1 MDWDILSAIGTILA
15 AIIGVVGVWINLWE
29 KSKRLIVDFRT
40 IPTFKIYLS
49 NTSLRAVSITKMAC
63 LVNDHIFYVNY
74 FDGLNTICL
83 LPATMQEILIDKGEL
98 LNSYCQL
105 PMNILCENE
114 EIDRVKIMLYDN
126 YGRKY
131 TIKEEITVAMFMYNK

>member
-1 MDWDILSAIGTILA
+1 MVWNIISAIGTVLA
-15 AIIGVVGVWINLWE
+15 AIVGIAGIWINLWE
-29 KSKRLIVDFRT
+29 KCRRLIVDFRT

-49 NTSLRAVSITKMAC
+49 NTSLRSVSITKMIC
-63 LVNDHIFYVNY
+63 SVNNHIFYVNY

-83 LPATMQEILIDKGEL
+83 PPATMQEISIDKGEL

-105 PMNILCENE
+105 SMNILCENDE
-114 EIDRVKIMLYDN
+114 EDSVKIMIYDN